1 MKREEISSFEYHD
14 NPIDKGKSIRFFREL
29 LSEGGGRFIVEDE
42 FTGLNMVCSSY
53 AFGWRVFSNWVY
65 ERCHSPR
72 WEN

>member
-1 MKREEISSFEYHD
+1 MKREEISSFEYRD
-14 NPIDKGKSIRFFREL
+14 NPLDKGKGIRFFREL
-29 LSEGGGRFIVEDE
+29 FSEGRGRFIVEDE

-53 AFGWRVFSNWVY
+53 AFGWQVFSSWVH

>member
-1 MKREEISSFEYHD
+1 MKREEISSFEYRD
-14 NPIDKGKSIRFFREL
+14 NPLDKGKGIRFFREL
-29 LSEGGGRFIVEDE
+29 FSQGKGRFIVEDE

-53 AFGWRVFSNWVY
+53 AFGWQVFSGWVY